1 MLYFSKPLMY
11 FLGKKTTLCILTSVS
26 SWFDPRLDLAVLLL
40 VTGCD
45 DAADSDPVWR
55 VFLLLSTFLYF
66 FAKASFH

>member
-1 MLYFSKPLMY
+1 MKRIRQLNASF
-11 FLGKKTTLCILTSVS
+11 TSVS

-40 VTGCD
+40 VTWCD

-55 VFLLLSTFLYF
+55 EFLPLSIFPYF